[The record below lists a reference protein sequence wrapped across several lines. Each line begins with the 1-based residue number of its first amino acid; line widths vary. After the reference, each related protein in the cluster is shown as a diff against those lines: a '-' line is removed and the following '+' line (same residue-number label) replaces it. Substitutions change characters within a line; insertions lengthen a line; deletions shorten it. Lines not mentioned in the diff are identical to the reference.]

1 MCRPG
6 TCFLAQ
12 KRANSD
18 TADLFARASACHK
31 ARSMTNRIA
40 FYIGGGIVVILVLD
54 YALGLGIGLFLARR
68 LLDLMN
74 LIAVWR

>member
-1 MCRPG
+1 
-6 TCFLAQ
+6 
-12 KRANSD
+12 
-18 TADLFARASACHK
+18 
-31 ARSMTNRIA
+31 MTNRIA